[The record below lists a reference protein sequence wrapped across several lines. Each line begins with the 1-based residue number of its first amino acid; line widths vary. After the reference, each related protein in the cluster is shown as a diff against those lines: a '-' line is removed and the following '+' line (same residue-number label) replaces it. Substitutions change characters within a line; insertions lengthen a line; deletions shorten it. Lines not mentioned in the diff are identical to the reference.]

1 MNKVLVTG
9 GCGFI
14 GSELVRK
21 LVFSG
26 KKVKVL
32 DNCSRGAAYRLKDVL
47 NEIEFIEGDIRDFDV
62 VLKACQDVE
71 SVHHL
76 AYING
81 TENFYKK
88 PDLVLDVATFGI
100 MNLYNACKLKSIKDF
115 YLASTSEVYQT
126 PLKIPASE
134 NERLIIPDVMNPR
147 FSYGGGKILCELV
160 AIHCIRKIVDKLIIY
175 RPHNVYGP
183 DMGRE
188 HVMPQFFIRMKNIMR
203 KYGNQAI
210 YNFPIQGSGEE
221 TRSFI
226 HIKDF
231 IIALELLINEGKTNE
246 IYHIGNSDEI
256 SIKKVAELIGETV
269 NMNIKVQPGVLT
281 LGSTLRRC
289 PDISKIE
296 KLGYKKSISLRD
308 GLVSLKE
315 WYYDK

>member
-1 MNKVLVTG
+1 MKKVLVTG

-21 LVFSG
+21 LVLNG

-32 DNCSRGAAYRLKDVL
+32 DNCSRGSAHRLKSVL
-47 NEIEFIEGDIRDFDV
+47 NEIEFIEGDIRNFDV
-62 VLKACQDVE
+62 VAKACEDVE

-81 TENFYKK
+81 TENFYTK
-88 PDLVLDVATFGI
+88 PELVLDVATFGI
-100 MNLYNACKLKSIKDF
+100 MNLYNCCKLRSIKEF
-115 YLASTSEVYQT
+115 YLASTSEVYQS
-126 PLKIPASE
+126 PLKFPASE
-134 NERLIIPDVMNPR
+134 DERLIVPDVMNPR
-147 FSYGGGKILCELV
+147 YSYGGGKILCELV
-160 AIHCIRKIVDKLIIY
+160 AIHCIRKFVDKLIIY

-183 DMGRE
+183 DMGNE
-188 HVMPQFFIRMKNIMR
+188 HVMPQFFMRMKNII
-203 KYGNQAI
+203 KEYGNQES

-231 IIALELLINEGKTNE
+231 ISAIELLIEKGKNSE

-256 SIKKVAELIGETV
+256 SIKEVAELIGETLNV
-269 NMNIKVQPGVLT
+269 NIKVKPGDLS

-289 PDISKIE
+289 PDISKIK
-296 KLGYKKSISLRD
+296 KLGYKKSISLRE
-308 GLVSLKE
+308 GMLSLKE

>member
-21 LVFSG
+21 LVFNG

-32 DNCSRGAAYRLKDVL
+32 DNCSRGAAHRLKDVL
-47 NEIEFIEGDIRDFDV
+47 NEIEFIEGDIRNFDV
-62 VLKACQDVE
+62 VLKACQNVE

-81 TENFYKK
+81 TENFYNK

-100 MNLYNACKLKSIKDF
+100 MNLYNVCKLKSIKEF
-115 YLASTSEVYQT
+115 YLASTSEVYQS

-175 RPHNVYGP
+175 RPHNVYGA

-188 HVMPQFFIRMKNIMR
+188 HVMPQFFIRMKNIMS

-231 IIALELLINEGKTNE
+231 IIALELLINKGKTNE

-256 SIKKVAELIGETV
+256 PIKKVAELIGETV
-269 NMNIKVQPGVLT
+269 DMNIKVQPGDLT

-289 PDISKIE
+289 PDITKIE
-296 KLGYKKSISLRD
+296 KLGYKKSISLRE